1 MTYEHIMRDV
11 MSTIKDLKGV
21 QQVSILTDEDKR
33 KVLELERQAE
43 KRFMGLG
50 RGNNQGVKTV
60 LERDIVIAFV
70 TDAEYRWPPGPN
82 LILFWKGKVIGE
94 EVTDPK
100 KLEKLKNK
108 TGVYLAGNFAL
119 YKNNMPKPSL
129 MIQEPPLIVFPPKPF
144 PEIKKKVPA
153 IHDVVIGSP
162 SPSSDNYLKK
172 RMKVDLEN
180 KQLGTALLGFN
191 SE

>member
-1 MTYEHIMRDV
+1 MAYEHIVREV
-11 MSTIKDLKGV
+11 ISIIQSIKGV
-21 QQVSILTDEDKR
+21 RQVFILTDEDKR

-50 RGNNQGVKTV
+50 RGDNQGVKTV
-60 LERDIVIAFV
+60 LERNTVIAFL

-82 LILFWKGKVIGE
+82 IILFWKGKVIGE
-94 EVTDPK
+94 EVYDPK

-129 MIQEPPLIVFPPKPF
+129 MIQEPPVVVFPPKPY
-144 PEIKKKVPA
+144 PEIKKKVPM
-153 IHDVVIGSP
+153 IDDVVLGSP
-162 SPSSDNYLKK
+162 SPSSDAYLKK
-172 RMKVDLEN
+172 RMKADLEN
-180 KQLGTALLGFN
+180 KRLGTALLGFN
-191 SE
+191 KK